1 MHWTPSVVFRR
12 LRRPVA
18 RRPFRKLYKPFLEN
32 LESRLAPTASVLT
45 YHMDNFSTGLNSN
58 ETILTPA
65 NVTPSTF
72 GKLFRT
78 TVDGQV
84 YAEPLFVPDVNIV
97 GGSSPGKHNVVYVA
111 TEHDSLYAIDA
122 DNGQVL
128 WKDGFIN
135 PSAGIT
141 SVPSGDVISQDLTP
155 EIGITGT
162 PVIDSSTGT
171 LYLDAKTK
179 EVHGG
184 NHHYVH
190 TLHAIDITSG
200 AEKFGGPTTIADTI
214 FNGAGYTYVSG
225 PYVLGTGDGNI
236 NGKITFNAL
245 REMQRPALTL
255 ANGNVYIAYGSHGD
269 NGPYH
274 GWVLSFGAQTL
285 QLNGVFN
292 DTPNGGGA
300 GIWGGGAR
308 VAVDEQGNLYFE
320 TGNGDFDTL
329 LNSRGFPGRGDYG
342 DSVVKLAVD
351 PTTTASN
358 QRTNGWGLKVVDYF
372 TPENQDVLNAG
383 DVDLGSAGILL
394 LPDSAG
400 SPDHPHLMV
409 SSGKE
414 GRVYLIDR
422 DNMGKHSPTTDR
434 VLQHNSVVH
443 GSLSTPAFSNNTFYY
458 VGGYVD
464 IAKAFSISNAAF
476 NPTPSSQSNDQYG
489 YPGSTPTVSANG
501 TSNAIVW
508 TLERQKNELR
518 AYDASNLANEL
529 WTSDMAPNNRDG
541 LGSYVKFT
549 VPTVANGHVYVGT
562 SGSIV
567 AYGLLQLPTS
577 PPAVP
582 GNLIATAVSGSQI
595 NLTWADNSNNED
607 GFQIEQSTDG
617 VHFSLLAT
625 ASANATSY
633 PVVGLQPSTAYTF
646 RVRAFNSFGSSD
658 PTSAVTITTLDGV
671 DGGINFPDGF
681 GSIAKLLT
689 LNGSARVSGTVLRL
703 TDGKNSEAA
712 STFSSSP
719 VDISNFTNT
728 FSFRLTNPT
737 ADGFTFTFQGVGP
750 TALGQSGGGLGYGP
764 TKTGSPGGIAESV
777 AIKFDLANNQGEGVD
792 STGLYLNGAAPTN
805 IGSVDLS
812 KTSINLHSGHV
823 FNVVMSYDGTTLKII
838 ITDTS
843 TKASFTRS
851 YAVDIPS
858 AVAGPTAYIGFTGAT
873 GGSNATQDILNWT
886 YTHPMIPPP
895 AVPASVAA
903 TAISGSEAALTW
915 ADPGNNASSFLIERR
930 DGASGAYAPIG
941 QVGGKT
947 LVFNDSGLNPGTT
960 YSYRLRATNSA
971 GTSAYSQEAQLLM
984 PVPPATA
991 SNAQTTLITATT
1003 ISMAWQDNATNE
1015 DGYHIFRRATGGDFT
1030 LIQNLPPD
1038 STSFQDSGLTPNV
1051 TYDYHIQAYNVAGFS
1066 DFTGITTHTL
1076 TSGPPPAMPTS
1087 VTTTA
1092 GDGSIV
1098 VDWAAIPGISKY
1110 NVYRSTTPGG
1120 EGDTPYQALV
1130 TTNFF
1135 SDSGLPGN
1143 TTFYYQIAA
1152 VGPGGESAR
1161 STEVAGSTPK
1171 LSIDLSNGFTDA
1183 ATKLS
1188 LNGSSRINGSAL
1200 ELTNGKTGQSGSA
1213 FSLNALDV
1221 SNFTTQFDFRLTNVQ
1236 ADGFAF
1242 VLQRAGATKVGA
1254 SGGGLGYAGIQNSVA
1269 VKFDVF
1275 SNAGEGSS
1283 STGLYMN
1290 GALPTNTGSINLA
1303 NSGIDLHSGH
1313 TFHVRMSYDGTTLVM
1328 SITDTATTK
1337 SVKQSYLVNIPS
1349 IIGDTTAF
1357 VGFTGGTGGL
1367 SATQDILNWNYVP
1380 ALAPPATPTNVATA
1394 ASFGQVT
1401 LTWLAAD
1408 GAASYN
1414 VYRST
1419 TPGAESDT
1427 PYQTGLAS
1435 LLYVDAGLTNG
1446 TTYYYQV
1453 TAVNSS
1459 GESLRTTEIGATP
1472 QPFTAK
1478 INFTSNSKQVPTGY
1492 TNDLGS
1498 VYGARGNGL
1507 TFGWNASNT
1516 VNARDRDSSA
1526 SPDERYDSF
1535 IHLQKPSNPDASWEI
1550 AVPNGTYSIHLAA
1563 GDPSAIDS
1571 IFAIDAEGVLAL
1583 SGTPT
1588 AAATWIE
1595 NTVTVAVTDGR
1606 LTIKNAKGAVNNKID
1621 FIDITQIG

>member
-1 MHWTPSVVFRR
+1 MRWSPSLVFRS

-18 RRPFRKLYKPFLEN
+18 RRPFRNSYRPLLES
-32 LESRLAPTASVLT
+32 LESRLAPTASMLT
-45 YHMDNFSTGLNSN
+45 YHVDNFSTGLNSN
-58 ETILTPA
+58 ETTLTPA
-65 NVTPSTF
+65 NVNPTTF

-84 YAEPLFVPDVNIV
+84 YAEPLYVPDVMIV

-111 TEHDSLYAIDA
+111 TEHDSLYAIDG

-128 WKDGFIN
+128 WKDSFIN

-141 SVPSGDVISQDLTP
+141 SVPSGDIISQDLTP

-162 PVIDSSTGT
+162 PVIDPAAGT
-171 LYLDAKTK
+171 LYLDTKTK

-190 TLHAIDITSG
+190 RLHAIDITSG
-200 AEKFGGPTTIADTI
+200 AERFGGPTTIADTI

-225 PYVLGTGDGNI
+225 PYVFGTGDGNI

-245 REMQRPALTL
+245 REMERPALTL
-255 ANGNVYIAYGSHGD
+255 DNGNVYIAYGSHGD

-274 GWVLSFGAQTL
+274 GWVLSFNAQTL

-308 VAVDEQGNLYFE
+308 VAADGQGNLYFE

-342 DSVVKLAVD
+342 DSVVKLASD

-409 SSGKE
+409 CSGKE

-422 DNMGKHSPTTDR
+422 DDMGKHSPATDR

-443 GSLSTPAFSNNTFYY
+443 GSLSTPAYFNNTFYY

-464 IAKAFSISNAAF
+464 VAKAFSIANAAF

-489 YPGSTPTVSANG
+489 YPGSTPTISANG

-518 AYDASNLANEL
+518 AYDANNLANEL
-529 WTSDMAPNNRDG
+529 WTSNQAPNSRDG

-549 VPTVANGHVYVGT
+549 VPTVVNGHVYVGT
-562 SGSIV
+562 SGSLV
-567 AYGLLQLPTS
+567 AYGLLQLPTA
-577 PPAVP
+577 PPAAP
-582 GNLIATAVSGSQI
+582 SSLLATAVSGSQI

-617 VHFSLLAT
+617 LNFTPLAT
-625 ASANATSY
+625 ASANASSY

-658 PTSAVTITTLDGV
+658 PTSSVTITTLDGV
-671 DGGINFPDGF
+671 DGGINFPNGFATF
-681 GSIAKLLT
+681 GSLLT
-689 LNGSARVSGTVLRL
+689 LNGSARINGTLLRL
-703 TDGKNSEAA
+703 TNGSKSQAGSA
-712 STFSSSP
+712 FSSSP

-750 TALGQSGGGLGYGP
+750 TALGLAGGGLGYGP
-764 TKTGSPGGIAESV
+764 AKAGSPGGIAKSV
-777 AIKFDLANNQGEGVD
+777 AIKFDLANNQGEGAN
-792 STGLYLNGAAPTN
+792 STGLFLNGAAPTN
-805 IGSVDLS
+805 VGSVDLS
-812 KTSINLHSGHV
+812 KTPINLHSGHL
-823 FNVVMSYDGTTLKII
+823 FNVVMSYDGTTLKVI

-851 YAVDIPS
+851 YTVDIPS
-858 AVAGPTAYIGFTGAT
+858 GVGGPTAYIGFTGAT
-873 GGSNATQDILNWT
+873 GGLTATQDIVNWT

-895 AVPASVAA
+895 AVPANLAVS
-903 TAISGSEAALTW
+903 AISGSEAALTW
-915 ADPGNNASSFLIERR
+915 TDPGNNASAFLIERK
-930 DGASGAYAPIG
+930 DGPTGGYVPIG

-947 LVFNDSGLNPGTT
+947 LIYNDGGLSPGTT
-960 YSYRLRATNSA
+960 YNYRLRATNSA
-971 GTSAYSQEAQLLM
+971 GTSGYAQAVSILM

-991 SNAQTTLITATT
+991 SNAQPTLITATS
-1003 ISMAWQDNATNE
+1003 IDMAWQDNANNE

-1030 LIQNLPPD
+1030 LIQSLAPD
-1038 STSFQDSGLTPNV
+1038 STSFHDSNLTPNV

-1076 TSGPPPAMPTS
+1076 TSGPAPATPDG
-1087 VTTTA
+1087 VTTTPR
-1092 GDGSIV
+1092 DGGIV

-1120 EGDTPYQALV
+1120 EGDTPYQSLV

-1135 SDSGLPGN
+1135 NDDGLPGN
-1143 TTFYYQIAA
+1143 NTFYYQVTA
-1152 VGPGGESAR
+1152 VGPGGESVR
-1161 STEVAGSTPK
+1161 SLEVAGTTPK
-1171 LSIDLSNGFTDA
+1171 LSIDLSGGFTDA
-1183 ATKLS
+1183 GTRLS
-1188 LNGSSRINGSAL
+1188 LNGSARINGSAL
-1200 ELTNGKTGQSGSA
+1200 ELTGGKTSQAGSA
-1213 FSLNALDV
+1213 FSLSQLDV
-1221 SNFTTQFDFRLTNVQ
+1221 ISFTTQFDFRLTNAQ
-1236 ADGFAF
+1236 ADGLAF
-1242 VLQRAGATKVGA
+1242 VIQGAGATKVGA
-1254 SGGGLGYAGIQNSVA
+1254 GGGGLGYAGIANSVA

-1275 SNAGEGSS
+1275 SNAGEGTS
-1283 STGLYMN
+1283 STGLYLN
-1290 GALPTNTGSINLA
+1290 GALPTNAGSVNLA
-1303 NSGIDLHSGH
+1303 NSGIDLRSGH
-1313 TFHVRMSYDGTTLVM
+1313 TFHVGMNYDGTTLSVA
-1328 SITDTATTK
+1328 ITDMTTK
-1337 SVKQSYLVNIPS
+1337 RSATQSYRVNIPS
-1349 IIGDTTAF
+1349 VVGDSSAF

-1367 SATQDILNWNYVP
+1367 SAIQDVLSWTYVP
-1380 ALAPPATPTNVATA
+1380 ALAPPATPTSLTA
-1394 ASFGQVT
+1394 SANFGQVA
-1401 LTWLAAD
+1401 LTWSASD

-1414 VYRST
+1414 LYRST
-1419 TPGAESDT
+1419 TPGGEGDT
-1427 PYQTGLAS
+1427 QYRIGLAATS
-1435 LLYVDAGLTNG
+1435 FVDAGLNNG

-1453 TAVNSS
+1453 TAVNSVTQS
-1459 GESLRTTEIGATP
+1459 GRQTEVAATP
-1472 QPFTAK
+1472 KAFSAK
-1478 INFTSNSKQVPTGY
+1478 VNFTSSNQVPVGY
-1492 TNDLGS
+1492 VNDVGS
-1498 VYGARGNGL
+1498 VYGARAGGL
-1507 TFGWNASNT
+1507 NFGWNASNSL
-1516 VNARDRDSSA
+1516 NARDRNSGA
-1526 SPDERYDSF
+1526 SPDERFDSF
-1535 IHLQKPSNPDASWEI
+1535 IHMQKPSNPGAFWEI
-1550 AVPNGTYSIHLAA
+1550 AVPDGTYSIHLAA
-1563 GDPSAIDS
+1563 GDSDAIDS
-1571 IFAIDAEGVLAL
+1571 VFAIEAEGVLAL

-1588 AAATWIE
+1588 AAKHWFESTA
-1595 NTVTVAVTDGR
+1595 TVTVTDGR
-1606 LTIKNAKGAVNNKID
+1606 LTIKNAQGAVNNKID
-1621 FIDITQIG
+1621 FIDITQVS